1 MPLIPGIDPGQQ
13 NLWTANLAVKVTV
26 AGAVT
31 YVAIA
36 LIGTLQATALWQA
49 KRITVAAG
57 TTVVEWAD
65 GNANFDNVATNLALL
80 AYA

>member
-1 MPLIPGIDPGQQ
+1 MSLIPGIDPGQQ

-57 TTVVEWAD
+57 DTVVEWAD
-65 GNANFDNVATNLALL
+65 GNADFDNVATNLALL
-80 AYA
+80 AYS